1 MNTIKNFFKKNRHNL
16 SILGIM
22 LISLAPPMVIFSTI
36 IMLLYFVSHFSF
48 LVICAFS
55 NYMIDRKY
63 KVLEKYEEIFGAAK
77 ELEKLLETNRT
88 VAISCHLLFFAS
100 IIYANLVYHY
110 FDYGTAQQFL
120 IFLFTTVALC
130 QILTLR
136 LIKSIIKKIN
146 LHYDSFLLK

>member
-36 IMLLYFVSHFSF
+36 IMLLYFVFHFS
-48 LVICAFS
+48 LVAACAFS
-55 NYMIDRKY
+55 IYMLDRKY

-77 ELEKLLETNRT
+77 ELGKLLETNRT
-88 VAISCHLLFFAS
+88 ITVSCYLLFFAS
-100 IIYANLVYHY
+100 IIYAALVYYY
-110 FDYGTAQQFL
+110 FDYRVAQQFL
-120 IFLFTTVALC
+120 IFLFTSVAIC

-136 LIKSIIKKIN
+136 LLESIIKKIN
-146 LHYDSFLLK
+146 LHHHSFLLQ